1 MGHLRFQQNKEDLTS
16 SAGYKQEDKATQLG
30 KYILRD

>member
-16 SAGYKQEDKATQLG
+16 SAGYKQEDKPTQTS
-30 KYILRD
+30 

>member
-16 SAGYKQEDKATQLG
+16 SAEDKATQLG